1 MDCVDHGE
9 FIIQGSP
16 HGKKYC
22 PEPKIPIFP
31 SWDTIPKTG
40 TGQPFSFID
49 DLEKVKSYF
58 SFEFKELQKS
68 LKTLTSIAN

>member
-22 PEPKIPIFP
+22 PEPKIPIYP

-49 DLEKVKSYF
+49 DLEKVKIKSLGKSYF
-58 SFEFKELQKS
+58 SCWFKKL
-68 LKTLTSIAN
+68 